1 MDEYTI
7 IQLSVFIEN
16 KKGEL
21 IEVTSV
27 LAEEQ
32 IAIKSLLLVD
42 TTDFGILRLI
52 VEEPDRAKKCLASA
66 GFTVRENRVFAVRM
80 KDQLGSFNQVV
91 QKLSQRDINI
101 MYTYAYKEKDVNV
114 LIFKVSKD
122 DFQNALNAL
131 QEADIEIIEKH
142 FFAT

>member
-1 MDEYTI
+1 MDKYTI
-7 IQLSVFIEN
+7 RQLSVFLEN

-27 LAEEQ
+27 LADER
-32 IAIKSLLLVD
+32 ISIKSLLLVD

-52 VEEPDRAKKCLASA
+52 VEEPERAKKALNSA

-80 KDQLGSFNQVV
+80 KDRIGSFNQVV
-91 QKLSQRDINI
+91 KKLSHMDINI

-114 LIFKVSKD
+114 LIFKVGKN
-122 DFQNALNAL
+122 DFQNALQAL
-131 QEADIEIIEKH
+131 RDAEIEIIEKH
-142 FFAT
+142 FFAS

>member
-1 MDEYTI
+1 MDKYTI
-7 IQLSVFIEN
+7 KQLSVFLEN

-27 LAEEQ
+27 LEDEQ
-32 IAIKSLLLVD
+32 IEIKSLLLVD

-52 VEEPDRAKKCLASA
+52 VEDTERARAALNSA

-80 KDQLGSFNQVV
+80 KDRLGSFNQVV
-91 QKLSQRDINI
+91 KQLNEKGINI

-114 LIFKVSKD
+114 LIFKVGKD
-122 DFQNALNAL
+122 DFQDAVRAL

-142 FFAT
+142 FFAS